1 MLTFHKILAG
11 CEAGDAADWRA
22 FVTDY
27 TPLIESL
34 TRVYLP
40 GAGRSERLW
49 KDALAGLAADDFK
62 LLKSFE
68 HQSEREFLLDLRA
81 FYLGKSQ
88 ASLDPALDSKDVPP
102 PTSSSVGETLKSAPL
117 VHQEVI
123 FLKLA
128 GYSSATLE
136 KIFRLT
142 PGVAQTSLARLGEAY
157 LHSDQADGGASPAAW
172 LKMLSELWAGKTE
185 NCPPAR
191 LFIRIQEGQI
201 GWQEKDPAE
210 KHVSECL
217 PCLERWTALREL
229 AYWRWT
235 ADPLAAAQADEL
247 TSALPLN
254 KTAAAAK
261 QASAFRRLFGAK

>member
-11 CEAGDAADWRA
+11 CEAGGAAAWRA
-22 FVTDY
+22 FIADY
-27 TPLIESL
+27 TPLAGSL
-34 TRVYLP
+34 TRIYLP
-40 GAGRSERLW
+40 GAQQSEHLW
-49 KDALAGLAADDFK
+49 KGALRGLAAENFS
-62 LLKSFE
+62 LLRGFE

-88 ASLDPALDSKDVPP
+88 ASLDPAFDSKDRPA
-102 PTSSSVGETLKSAPL
+102 PTASGVAEMLKGAPL
-117 VHQEVI
+117 VHQEVL

-128 GYSSATLE
+128 GYSNATLE

-142 PGVAQTSLARLGEAY
+142 PAVAQASLARLGEAY
-157 LHSDQADGGASPAAW
+157 LSAAQTDQGACPSAW
-172 LKMLSELWAGKTE
+172 LAMLGELWAARTE
-185 NCPPAR
+185 KCPTAR

-229 AYWRWT
+229 AYWRW
-235 ADPLAAAQADEL
+235 AAPPVAAAQVENLL
-247 TSALPLN
+247 TALPLSN
-254 KTAAAAK
+254 TNAHAK
-261 QASAFRRLFGAK
+261 RKSLLSRLFAK